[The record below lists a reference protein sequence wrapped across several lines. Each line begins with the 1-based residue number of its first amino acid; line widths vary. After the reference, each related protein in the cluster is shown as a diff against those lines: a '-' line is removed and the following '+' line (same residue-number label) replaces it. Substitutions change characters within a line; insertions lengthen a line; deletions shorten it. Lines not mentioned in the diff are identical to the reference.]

1 MKRPNEKKKDL
12 LLDALSC
19 IDEDILARGLALRE
33 GAVPAVKTDPAPSG
47 KALSTQTIPP
57 LYDLNQK
64 PVKPPR
70 ARLRRMIAVVAA
82 ACLLLCAI
90 PASFWMVARFGAAQ
104 DLFQPGKNEAADE
117 NSVDSL
123 GKFPNIGP
131 NRNPDRN
138 DNSPE
143 EEASRYPA
151 QNGNAPEE
159 WSPQEPADTT
169 PVEEQPEADIPP
181 SYHPERLSWTVI
193 PIPYPSNQVIYHTW
207 GKNGTEMRLQGTLMT
222 SDTPQ
227 DGTASP
233 EDQAV
238 LELLGQWMLSVMS
251 LDYAA
256 HFPLFRDEFVE
267 KHFLSKIA
275 AKGFLYEEA
284 IPRIRERTSALFP
297 VQDVTLDT
305 VLTGNRLLTGD
316 ELESYRQDLADGVLD
331 PDRITAVRH
340 FTFTGAVTLNRV
352 LQYDLAAAGIHE
364 LFCYEYDGVWYL
376 DHSLMD
382 VDLSV
387 DLLLSDPFSDTGYF
401 KTQTAT
407 VAVDGVEHHYLVTED
422 GTVFF
427 AANAEIY
434 AQTDNGQWERVSFY
448 DIPTEGNVTVTYYAF
463 SGNGMTVLG
472 REGSYVLYTAA
483 AIYLGG

>member
-1 MKRPNEKKKDL
+1 MKKPNEKKQDL
-12 LLDALSC
+12 LMDALSC
-19 IDEDILARGLALRE
+19 IDEDILARGLALRDR
-33 GAVPAVKTDPAPSG
+33 ADPAAKNHPAPSG
-47 KALSTQTIPP
+47 KALPTQTIPP

-90 PASFWMVARFGAAQ
+90 PASFWMVARFGSAPDFFA
-104 DLFQPGKNEAADE
+104 PGKNEAADG
-117 NSVDSL
+117 NSVDSI

-131 NRNPDRN
+131 NRDPDRN

-143 EEASRYPA
+143 EEATRYPA
-151 QNGNAPEE
+151 QNGNTPEE
-159 WSPQEPADTT
+159 WSPQEPADTI
-169 PVEEQPEADIPP
+169 PVEEQPEMEVRP

-193 PIPYPSNQVIYHTW
+193 PIPSSSNQVIYHTW
-207 GKNGTEMRLQGTLMT
+207 GENGTEMRLQGTVMT
-222 SDTPQ
+222 SDAVR

-233 EDQAV
+233 EDQLV
-238 LELLGQWMLSVMS
+238 LELLGQWTLSVMS

-267 KHFLSKIA
+267 ERFLSQIA
-275 AKGFLYEEA
+275 AKGFSYDDA
-284 IPRIRERTSALFP
+284 INRIRERTSALFP
-297 VQDVTLDT
+297 MQDLTLDT
-305 VLTGNRLLTGD
+305 VLTDNRLMTGA
-316 ELESYRQDLADGVLD
+316 ELESYRGDLADGVLD

-340 FTFTGAVTLNRV
+340 FTFTGTVTLNRV
-352 LQYDLAAAGIHE
+352 LQYDLTAAGING

-376 DHSLMD
+376 DHSLLD
-382 VDLSV
+382 DDLSV

-401 KTQTAT
+401 KTKTAT
-407 VAVDGVEHHYLVTED
+407 VAVDGIEHHYLVTED

-427 AANAEIY
+427 AADAEIY
-434 AQTDNGQWERVSFY
+434 AQTDSGKWERVSFY
-448 DIPTEGNVTVTYYAF
+448 DIPTEGTVTVTYYAF
-463 SGNGMTVLG
+463 KGEGITVLG

-483 AIYLGG
+483 TIRIGE